1 MTNDF
6 LTEVTLKSGEATY
19 SMLCDM
25 SLTEEAVDF
34 MFRLLIMSGHHQDNV
49 ASSMIEIGNIYLK
62 DKE

>member
-6 LTEVTLKSGEATY
+6 LTEVTLKSGECTY

-34 MFRLLIMSGHHQDNV
+34 MFRLLIMSGHNQYNV
-49 ASSMIEIGNIYLK
+49 ASSMIEIGKIYLN

>member
-1 MTNDF
+1 MKNDF
-6 LTEVTLKSGEATY
+6 LTEVTIKSGEGTY

-49 ASSMIEIGNIYLK
+49 AQSMVEIGNSYLK